1 MGSTSKFK
9 RPTFD
14 NLSMLKRPTAIPVG
28 QNVNVRE
35 ILKNP
40 SIVLEDDSDDFENFF
55 EWEKEN
61 VDQD

>member
-1 MGSTSKFK
+1 
-9 RPTFD
+9 
-14 NLSMLKRPTAIPVG
+14 MLKRPTAIPVG